1 MKQRGGAAVAI
12 GVTAQQVLNVA
23 GIVHDSLGI
32 AVVAVDKHD
41 KTSGGESNLRA
52 LVVAGGCAYPTLTVA
67 IDRQTGYI
75 DGAAPDAFVGLSLA
89 AYAQRERIAD
99 KVGRIETADAV
110 AIGDRSQ
117 IDEVNEGVN
126 LIELLAL

>member
-41 KTSGGESNLRA
+41 KTGGGETDLRA
-52 LVVAGGCAYPTLTVA
+52 LVVAGGRAYPTLAVA

-75 DGAAPDAFVGLSLA
+75 DGAAAYAFIRFSLA

-110 AIGDRSQ
+110 AIGDGGQ

-126 LIELLAL
+126 LIKLLAL